1 MHMPCLAAR
10 RKLCLKLFYN
20 MKNRAAVPATA
31 FIMARRSSTELSAA
45 LNALAS
51 CNARRLGQ
59 QRIESLA
66 SF

>member
-1 MHMPCLAAR
+1 M
-10 RKLCLKLFYN
+10 FYD

-51 CNARRLGQ
+51 CNARHFGAARN
-59 QRIESLA
+59 
-66 SF
+66 